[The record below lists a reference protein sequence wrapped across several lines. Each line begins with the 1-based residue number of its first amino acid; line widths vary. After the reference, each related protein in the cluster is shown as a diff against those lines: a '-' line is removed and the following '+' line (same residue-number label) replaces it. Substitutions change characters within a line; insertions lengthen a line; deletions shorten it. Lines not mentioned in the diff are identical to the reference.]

1 MNVYIVLHVHDM
13 YMSCHECVSMLHVMY
28 MHTASKLIIIYLD
41 WKKIECQN
49 ISAFRFD

>member
-28 MHTASKLIIIYLD
+28 MHTASKLMH
-41 WKKIECQN
+41 N
-49 ISAFRFD
+49 IFGLEKN